1 MPKISFPHMGP
12 YVHAFRYWL
21 EEMGWEVV
29 MPDRPN
35 LSTLTRGVKHSPEF
49 YCVPFKICLGTYM
62 EVLDRGAEVII
73 TSGGTG
79 PCRAGH
85 YHQVQEQ
92 ILRRQGYQFE
102 MIVLEAVGKYPLHF
116 LRCMKRV
123 NVAGHSIPQT
133 VRLLKAGLRKV
144 AILDAFEA
152 ELKRRRPRELK
163 RGSTDIAYEEA
174 IALLNGARSPA
185 AIEVAATGGLEIMRA
200 VTCDWERPVLRVG
213 LAGEIYVLLEPAAN
227 LEIEKMLGELGVEVH
242 RPMTLSGWTAENAVK
257 STLGTSPKKAA
268 QPYLAEMIGGHG
280 QDTVGH
286 AVLFGQEGFDGFV
299 QLAPFTCIPEIVARG
314 ILPVIT
320 RDFHLPVLSFF
331 LDEQTGEA
339 GMRTRVEAFVDM
351 LWQKRKQKEGAQPC
365 PAAM

>member
-1 MPKISFPHMGP
+1 MPKISFAHMGP

-35 LSTLTRGVKHSPEF
+35 LSTLTRGVKYSPEF

-73 TSGGTG
+73 TSGGVG

-85 YHQVQEQ
+85 YHHVQEQ
-92 ILRRQGYQFE
+92 ILRRQGYEFD
-102 MIVLEAVGKYPLHF
+102 MIVLEPIGLYPMHF

-123 NVAGHSIPQT
+123 NVAGHSVPQI
-133 VRLLKAGLRKV
+133 VRLLKAGLRKL
-144 AILDAFEA
+144 AILDEFEA
-152 ELKRRRPRELK
+152 ELKRRRPRELV
-163 RGSTDIAYEEA
+163 RGATDVAYEEA
-174 IALLNGARSPA
+174 IVRLNGARSPE
-185 AIEVAATGGLEIMRA
+185 AIEAARAGGLEIMRA
-200 VTCDWERPVLRVG
+200 VPCDWERPVLRVG

-257 STLGTSPKKAA
+257 ETHGTSPKTAA
-268 QPYLAEMIGGHG
+268 RPYLAEMIGGHG
-280 QDTVGH
+280 QETVGH

-314 ILPVIT
+314 ILPVIS
-320 RDFHLPVLSFF
+320 RDFDLPVLSFF

-351 LWQKRKQKEGAQPC
+351 LWHKRKLKEGAQPC
-365 PAAM
+365 KAAT

>member
-1 MPKISFPHMGP
+1 MPKISFAHMGP

-35 LSTLTRGVKHSPEF
+35 LSTLTRGVKYSPEF
-49 YCVPFKICLGTYM
+49 YCLPFKICLGTYM

-73 TSGGTG
+73 TSGGVG

-92 ILRRQGYQFE
+92 ILRRLGYEFDT
-102 MIVLEAVGKYPLHF
+102 IVLEPIGLHPLHF
-116 LRCMKRV
+116 LRCMRRV
-123 NVAGHSIPQT
+123 NVAGHSVPQI

-144 AILDAFEA
+144 AILD
-152 ELKRRRPRELK
+152 ELEDELRRRRPRELR
-163 RGSTDIAYEEA
+163 RGATDIAYDEA
-174 IALLNGARSPA
+174 IALLNGARGPV
-185 AIEVAATGGLEIMRA
+185 AIETARTGGLELMRA
-200 VTCDWERPVLRVG
+200 VPCDWERPVLRVG

-227 LEIEKMLGELGVEVH
+227 LEIEKTLGELGVEVH

-257 STLGTSPKKAA
+257 ETRGTSPKTAA
-268 QPYLAEMIGGHG
+268 MPYLAEMIGGHG
-280 QDTVGH
+280 QETVGH

-299 QLAPFTCIPEIVARG
+299 QLAPFTCLPEIVAHG
-314 ILPVIT
+314 ILPAVT
-320 RDFHLPVLSFF
+320 RDFDLPVLSFF
-331 LDEQTGEA
+331 VDEQTGQA

-351 LWQKRKQKEGAQPC
+351 LWQKRRQKEGARPC
-365 PAAM
+365 QAAT